1 MAAIKLQLAEFSAVI
16 NEAKRTTE
24 ELQNQLKMTEGRALK
39 AEAENLKS
47 RQEID
52 ILTTQLQEK
61 RSRNKSLDKGPR
73 HADATHEGE
82 EENNEDTH
90 MGGAMDSDHTS
101 SDYEGSGGI
110 YEDDHDHEDE
120 DMDMDNDVSK
130 SKAGKVRC
138 CVFFSSS
145 LAS

>member
-1 MAAIKLQLAEFSAVI
+1 MAAIKLQLAEFSAVV

-24 ELQNQLKMTEGRALK
+24 ELQNQLKTMEGRALK

-52 ILTTQLQEK
+52 ILKTRLQEK

-82 EENNEDTH
+82 ENNEDTH
-90 MGGAMDSDHTS
+90 MGGAMDSNHTS
-101 SDYEGSGGI
+101 SDYEGSGEI
-110 YEDDHDHEDE
+110 YEDDHGHEDE
-120 DMDMDNDVSK
+120 DMDMDSDVSK

-145 LAS
+145 PAS